1 MWQALKAACL
11 HSTTI
16 AWSYFVAF
24 AGIVLQGL
32 DFLPDILNDSNLQ
45 STIHNELGNEILWG
59 RILLGIAIVNVLA
72 RLRTLKKVV

>member
-1 MWQALKAACL
+1 VWQALKAACL

-24 AGIVLQGL
+24 AGLVLQGL

-45 STIHNELGNEILWG
+45 NTIHTQFGNEVLWG
-59 RILLGIAIVNVLA
+59 RILLGIAIVNVVA
-72 RLRTLKKVV
+72 RLRTLRKVV

>member
-1 MWQALKAACL
+1 MWQALLIYPALQAGKHFKAACL

-24 AGIVLQGL
+24 AGLVLQGL

-45 STIHNELGNEILWG
+45 NTIHTQFGNEVLWG
-59 RILLGIAIVNVLA
+59 RI
-72 RLRTLKKVV
+72 